1 MTSSFSNLIG
11 TERDRIPDIS
21 VSNYTSTE
29 ANMEEAV
36 NKQIDTN
43 IADQERFFK
52 ELGDIEALKAQ
63 NFFDN
68 LDSLN
73 QLVGRVSEFQ
83 QAREKNRE
91 ARELL
96 QYSNKLFDERK
107 EDFLELQEKMLDMND
122 SQKQA
127 ALAEFAGDDP
137 QALELLK
144 MQFMPDVEQLDN
156 IEFKQKYDDFAISG
170 LNSILN
176 KNNVYNLATR
186 GEAVTSIDNSIED
199 IVTKY
204 LMDADAKGL
213 NINGREMRRYFNKNL
228 FPALR
233 KAKEKA
239 LDRWDR
245 VSFNNLQVNRKRE
258 AENLV
263 IGAVN
268 SKDARG
274 NYDGIYDNE
283 EVGLIQLVQNKM
295 GFQKPKQALD
305 FIIET
310 MYNKRYQLESGGV
323 SFFMNEAEFLNKST
337 GATVKGYINSGIG
350 SQGEIDGN
358 TAYLT
363 RIQSE
368 MALADD
374 KVLKTI
380 NTTSQERVRELRQQ
394 GLSDEEFTLALAE
407 EEAKYRRELDSKGLD
422 PTLPLPCLLYTSPSP
437 RD

>member
-1 MTSSFSNLIG
+1 
-11 TERDRIPDIS
+11 
-21 VSNYTSTE
+21 
-29 ANMEEAV
+29 MEEAV
-36 NKQIDTN
+36 NNQIDEN
-43 IADQERFFK
+43 IKDQERFFK
-52 ELGDIEALKAQ
+52 ELGDIEELKSK

-68 LDSLN
+68 LSALD

-83 QAREKNRE
+83 VAREKNRE

-96 QYSNKLFDERK
+96 QYSNKLYDDRK

-122 SQKQA
+122 AQKQA

-199 IVTKY
+199 VVTKY

-213 NINGREMRRYFNKNL
+213 NINGREMRRYFNKRL

-258 AENLV
+258 AQNFV
-263 IGAVN
+263 IGTIN
-268 SKDARG
+268 SKDASG
-274 NYDGIYDNE
+274 NYDGIYDDK

-295 GFQKPKQALD
+295 
-305 FIIET
+305 
-310 MYNKRYQLESGGV
+310 
-323 SFFMNEAEFLNKST
+323 
-337 GATVKGYINSGIG
+337 
-350 SQGEIDGN
+350 
-358 TAYLT
+358 
-363 RIQSE
+363 
-368 MALADD
+368 
-374 KVLKTI
+374 
-380 NTTSQERVRELRQQ
+380 
-394 GLSDEEFTLALAE
+394 
-407 EEAKYRRELDSKGLD
+407 
-422 PTLPLPCLLYTSPSP
+422 
-437 RD
+437 